1 MIGFEELIKYILE
14 RYVEL
19 IKPTILSYAYLVAE
33 FVFKMIILYGGIF
46 SFAGIL
52 TLLERKISALIQDR
66 VGPERANI
74 WKFRLWGLFHPLAD
88 GIKMIMKEDFI
99 PKNADKFIF
108 GLAPVITLA
117 SILVVFAFIPFGNYI
132 EIFGHKIKLIIIE
145 TDLAIFLIIALSSLA
160 IYGVFAG
167 GFFSGNS
174 WGIIGSMRAVS
185 QMLSYEVITLF
196 SLLPILIIYNPSTL
210 HQLVEKQS
218 EMIYGLIPKWGIV
231 MQPVAFI
238 FFLTAALCENKRTPF
253 DVVEGESEIIGYFIE
268 YSSMRFG
275 AFMFAEYIEI
285 VLFSMLITV
294 FFLGGWHFPFLYEY
308 GFRFGNYTIEI
319 NKNTIYL
326 IQTITFMTKVF
337 VTSIFIIFTRWTL
350 PRFRFDQIT
359 RLAWKNI
366 LPIAVINLIL
376 TSIIVRFLR

>member
-1 MIGFEELIKYILE
+1 MVGFEELLKYILE
-14 RYVEL
+14 KYFES
-19 IKPTILSYAYLVAE
+19 IKPSLMIYIYSILE
-33 FVFKMIILYGGIF
+33 FLFKMILLYGGVF

-52 TLLERKISALIQDR
+52 TLLERKVSALIQDR

-74 WKFRLWGLFHPLAD
+74 WKFRFWGLFHPIAD

-99 PKNADKFIF
+99 PKNSNKILFS
-108 GLAPVITLA
+108 LAPIITVA
-117 SILVVFAFIPFGNYI
+117 SVLIVFAFIPFGNHI
-132 EIFGHKIKLIIIE
+132 EIFGQKIKLVIIE
-145 TDLAIFLIIALSSLA
+145 TNLAIFLIIAISSLA

-185 QMLSYEVITLF
+185 QMLSYEVITLI
-196 SLLPILIIYNPSTL
+196 SILPILIIYNPQTL
-210 HQLVEKQS
+210 HDLIEKQT
-218 EMIYGLIPKWGIV
+218 EMIYGFIPKWGII
-231 MQPVAFI
+231 MQPFAFI

-294 FFLGGWHFPFLYEY
+294 FFLGGWHLPFFYDY
-308 GFRFGNYTIEI
+308 GFRLGNYFIELNRNI
-319 NKNTIYL
+319 VYL
-326 IQTITFMTKVF
+326 IQILIFITKVF
-337 VTSIFIIFTRWTL
+337 FVSIIIIFIRWTL
-350 PRFRFDQIT
+350 PRFRFDQIN

-366 LPIAVINLIL
+366 LPLAILNLIF
-376 TSIIVRFLR
+376 TAVFMRYIK